1 MAIRKTNPH
10 QVPREAAT
18 STAHLDLSQ
27 ALRVSL
33 PSLKLSTETIS
44 LRMPAT
50 LLDTIK
56 IAVVPGEAF
65 GAPGF
70 FRFSYALGDDQLA
83 EGLERF
89 ANFVNAG

>member
-56 IAVVPGEAF
+56 IEANKRDVPYQ
-65 GAPGF
+65 
-70 FRFSYALGDDQLA
+70 SLIKMTLA
-83 EGLERF
+83 AQF
-89 ANFVNAG
+89 QQ